1 MFREEVEAK
10 HWEILHCLYGCW
22 WSRVSF
28 HYWFVLYS
36 QFPSIETARWGKCPA
51 LCRWVG
57 DENLGVMQR
66 EMVANRWAH
75 CFCWQTRCLV
85 GAWVGKSVSPP
96 PLSST
101 IVICS
106 TLSDSHTADHM
117 RWVGIM
123 RGLQLNWPWM
133 AKNVRNAADTR
144 GVVSVR
150 GEAEGKVAFYWLHHY
165 LSIAKK
171 KVHQLTLQT
180 LTSLPVS
187 VPSSWLISQHSR
199 QAGN

>member
-1 MFREEVEAK
+1 MDADGAACPFTTGLFCIPNFRPLKRPAEASVQ
-10 HWEILHCLYGCW
+10 HCADGW
-22 WSRVSF
+22 VMKTWVS
-28 HYWFVLYS
+28 
-36 QFPSIETARWGKCPA
+36 
-51 LCRWVG
+51 CR
-57 DENLGVMQR
+57 D
-66 EMVANRWAH
+66 MVANRWAH